1 MSMVRRRTQLAI
13 LVAIT
18 VVLVMA
24 VGARFLLWGGDHHA
38 SAASIGGPFT
48 LLDGKGRT
56 VTDAD
61 FHGKFMLIYFGYT
74 YCPDVCPTTLGLMA
88 QAVDKLSESERDQV
102 VPIFITV
109 DPERDTP
116 AVVKDYAAAFSPR
129 MVGLTGSVAQ
139 ITEVEKAYKVY
150 AAKAA
155 GENGGAYSV
164 DHSSIIYLMGP
175 DGRFIAH
182 FAHGVTVDQMV
193 EGLRK
198 QL

>member
-13 LVAIT
+13 LTTVALVSVVAVLFSQFWHKDHRTIT
-18 VVLVMA
+18 TSL
-24 VGARFLLWGGDHHA
+24 
-38 SAASIGGPFT
+38 GGPFT
-48 LLDGKGRT
+48 LVDGQGRT

-61 FHGKFMLIYFGYT
+61 FRGKLMLIYFGYT

-88 QAVDKLSESERDQV
+88 QAFDKLSDSEREQV

-109 DPERDTP
+109 DPDRDT
-116 AVVKDYAAAFSPR
+116 AALVRDYAAAFSPR
-129 MVGLTGSVAQ
+129 MVGLTGSNAQ
-139 ITEVEKAYKVY
+139 ITEVEREFKVY
-150 AAKAA
+150 AAKAP
-155 GENGGAYSV
+155 GENGAPYSV
-164 DHSSIIYLMGP
+164 DHSSIIYLMGR

-182 FAHGVTVDQMV
+182 FAHGVTIDQMV